1 MYRTRHRRVRERIP
15 EPISAE
21 RRAEMDCHH
30 WRLRERMISLELE
43 GSSKSRTRARLPVIP
58 DPHPW
63 HAGLGSCPDRD
74 GLRWS
79 RELRQW
85 VPS

>member
-1 MYRTRHRRVRERIP
+1 MYRTRHRRLRERIP
-15 EPISAE
+15 EPISAD
-21 RRAEMDCHH
+21 RRAAMECHH
-30 WRLRERMISLELE
+30 WRLRERMIWLGLEE
-43 GSSKSRTRARLPVIP
+43 HPPVIP

-85 VPS
+85 VGS